1 MKTSRL
7 PHNTCDIP
15 GTYRQEELIMDD
27 LRAKV
32 SYLQGLAEGLEIE
45 QGSGE
50 GRVIC
55 AMLTLM
61 GDMADQVEDVVAGQ
75 GELAQYLDDVDF
87 DLGALEAV
95 VYVDGADDQVYFRP
109 EPGSLQQPT
118 GTTSADQDDEVT
130 ILVCPSC
137 GEELAAASGDIE
149 GTLAMVCPACGIICE
164 TDEFDEEVGTDPD

>member
-1 MKTSRL
+1 MKTSLL
-7 PHNTCDIP
+7 PHNTCDIQ
-15 GTYRQEELIMDD
+15 GTYRQEESIMDD

-61 GDMADQVEDVVAGQ
+61 GDMADQMEDVVTGQ

-87 DLGALEAV
+87 DLGALEEA
-95 VYVDGADDQVYFRP
+95 VYVDGADDQVYFTPDP
-109 EPGSLQQPT
+109 ESLQEQMGRT
-118 GTTSADQDDEVT
+118 ATDQDVEIAIVA
-130 ILVCPSC
+130 CPSC
-137 GEELAAASGDIE
+137 GEELVAAAGDM
-149 GTLAMVCPACGIICE
+149 GGALAMVCPACGIICE
-164 TDEFDEEVGTDPD
+164 TDEYDEEVGVDPD